1 MKDMSTEDAPL
12 PFSYLEEEERVP
24 KEIKKKWCR
33 SVKYKKPVHEI
44 DLDDPDLSEEDIW
57 NG

>member
-1 MKDMSTEDAPL
+1 MKDISTEDAPS
-12 PFSYLEEEERVP
+12 PFSYLEEERTG

-33 SVKYKKPVHEI
+33 TVKYKKPVHEI

-57 NG
+57 NE

>member
-1 MKDMSTEDAPL
+1 MRDISTEDAPL
-12 PFSYLEEEERVP
+12 PFSYLDEEDTKG
-24 KEIKKKWCR
+24 KEIKKRWCR
-33 SVKYKKPVHEI
+33 TVKYKKPLHEI